1 MELHI
6 PPQVGAILASLESR
20 GHEAY
25 VVGGCVRDS
34 LLGQTPHDWDI
45 CTSALPQEVLDGF
58 PGERTLLTGVAHG
71 TVTLVREG
79 VPYEIT
85 TFRVDGDYS
94 DGRHPDSVSFVR
106 NLGDDLAR
114 RDFTINAMAY
124 SPRTG
129 LVDCFGGRV
138 DLEERQVRAVGEPAA
153 RFEEDAL
160 RILRALRFA
169 SVYGFGIEAETA
181 SAARKLKNNLKN
193 VAVERIFME
202 FTRLISGVGVQ
213 RVLAGFPDI
222 IGVFLPEALPAVGF
236 HQEHPRHIYDV
247 WGHTAAAVG
256 AAPPDRAVRLAL
268 LFHDLGKPECASFD
282 ERGKGHFYGHPEKSA
297 ALCRAALRRLRCDTN
312 TARVTELLVKY
323 HGTRLCP
330 VYPPEFHGF
339 FQGWLREWQQ
349 EGDRAFAKLPP
360 QISEPGLRQARRWL
374 GKLGEERL
382 RLLLE
387 VQRADVYTQ
396 DAHYA
401 AERLRQ
407 LENFEGF
414 LQLARATHQCYCLRD
429 LAVDG
434 KALME
439 LGLPAGPE
447 LGRTL
452 EALLEEVVDGRLPNQ
467 RQALLQRAMTCFSER
482 LGGNLE

>member
-1 MELHI
+1 MELNI
-6 PPQVGAILASLESR
+6 PIQVGAILSVLER
-20 GHEAY
+20 QGHEAY

-45 CTSALPQEVLDGF
+45 CTAALPEEVLASF
-58 PGERTLLTGVAHG
+58 PGERTILTGVAHG

-106 NLGDDLAR
+106 SLREDLAR
-114 RDFTINAMAY
+114 RDFTVNAMAY

-129 LVDCFGGRV
+129 LVDCFGGRA
-138 DLEERQVRAVGEPAA
+138 DLQERQVRAVGEPAA

-169 SVYGFGIEAETA
+169 SVYGFGIDAKTA
-181 SAARKLKNNLKN
+181 SAARELKNSMKN
-193 VAVERIFME
+193 VAVERIFSE
-202 FTRLISGVGVQ
+202 FTRLVCGIGAR
-213 RVLAGFPDI
+213 RVLEAFPDVL
-222 IGVFLPEALPAVGF
+222 GVFLPEVLPAVGF
-236 HQEHPRHIYDV
+236 RQEHPRHLYDV

-282 ERGKGHFYGHPEKSA
+282 ERGGGHFYGHPAKSA

-312 TARVTELLVKY
+312 TARMAELLVNH
-323 HGTRLCP
+323 HGVRLCP

-339 FQGWLREWQQ
+339 FQEWMEQWKQ
-349 EGDRAFAKLPP
+349 EGEKAFSKLPP
-360 QISEPGLRQARRWL
+360 QVLEPGLRQARRWL

-387 VQRADVYTQ
+387 VQRADVRTQ

-401 AERLRQ
+401 GERLRQ
-407 LENFEGF
+407 LDNFEGF
-414 LQLARATHQCYCLRD
+414 LQLARATNQCYCLRD

-434 KALME
+434 RMLMD
-439 LGLPAGPE
+439 LGFPAGPE

-452 EALLEEVVDGRLPNQ
+452 GALLEEVVEGRLPNE
-467 RQALLQRAMTCFSER
+467 RGALIERAMTFVP
-482 LGGNLE
+482 